1 MCRISNRWLLV
12 LLLSLLAAGCTSYSS
27 KFRGV
32 ADKIKKHPHFQSLNA
47 QMEYEISPGQSE
59 AIPYSAMVILKYA
72 DPETGE
78 DQVYRVRYGYQPTF
92 RDDQPREWNWVLENV
107 ERPLESGQWEQF
119 SEILKQPKM
128 VDMLRP

>member
-1 MCRISNRWLLV
+1 MSRITTRWLLI

-32 ADKIKKHPHFQSLNA
+32 ADKVRKHPHFQSLNA
-47 QMEYEISPGQSE
+47 QIDYEIEPGQSE
-59 AIPYSAMVILKYA
+59 VIPYIAILMLKYVDA
-72 DPETGE
+72 ETGE

-92 RDDQPREWNWVLENV
+92 HDGKPRDWNWVLSNV

-119 SEILKQPKM
+119 PEILKQPKM
-128 VDMLRP
+128 LDMLRP